1 MSISD
6 TGHDQMRE
14 PSREMKKQKKH
25 LSRRLTWAWLK
36 RKIIRLLGY
45 LALIFVVVAMSFPI
59 LWMILS
65 SFKTEGEVLG
75 YPPTFFPQEF
85 TLESYRLLLE
95 TDFRIW
101 FRNSLIVASI
111 ATTVAVGISAIG
123 AYALVRSRNRPIRTF
138 SGLVL
143 FTYMVPSILLLIPI
157 FRLVVNVQLANS
169 LTGIIVVYIAILL
182 PFGLWTLRSYFA
194 GIPHEIEEAALID
207 GATHFQAFYKVVLPQ
222 ALPGLI
228 AVALFAFNV
237 AWQEYL
243 FASIL
248 VGSGSKW
255 TLSPGIANLIGAFGD
270 QSWSMVMAASTLA
283 TIPVIIIFTLLQS
296 YLIAGWGG
304 GAVKG

>member
-1 MSISD
+1 MSISE
-6 TGHDQMRE
+6 TGKAHATSE
-14 PSREMKKQKKH
+14 NPGSEKKRARNITWYWIRKKI
-25 LSRRLTWAWLK
+25 LRV
-36 RKIIRLLGY
+36 LGY
-45 LALIFVVVAMSFPI
+45 LTLIFVLLAFSFPI

-75 YPPTFFPQEF
+75 YPPTFFPEEW
-85 TLESYRLLLE
+85 TLESYRLLLN
-95 TDFRIW
+95 TDFKIW
-101 FRNSLIVASI
+101 FRNSLIVASV
-111 ATTVAVGISAIG
+111 ATLLAVAISAMG
-123 AYALVRSRNRPIRTF
+123 AYALARSRNRPIRMF
-138 SGLVL
+138 SSLVL
-143 FTYMVPSILLLIPI
+143 FTYMIPSVLLLIPI
-157 FRLVVNVQLANS
+157 FRLVVNLRLSNT
-169 LTGIIVVYIAILL
+169 LLGIIVVYIAILL
-182 PFGLWTLRSYFA
+182 PFGLWTQRSYFA

-207 GATHFQAFYKVVLPQ
+207 GATRFQAFYKVVLPQ

-255 TLSPGIANLIGAFGD
+255 TLSPGIANLVGAFGD
-270 QSWSMVMAASTLA
+270 QSWSMVMAAATLA
-283 TIPVIIIFTLLQS
+283 TIPVIIVFTLLQR